1 MLRSA
6 AALVLLLSCFCLGAH
21 AFTWS
26 ACDAD
31 KVPFVPDNVLLVPDP
46 PAAGGQVTFNI
57 QGNAVHDVPAGQIS
71 IDVSFAG
78 TPIYEEVDDL
88 CSKTSCPIKTGPLD
102 IKYIQDLPPI
112 APPGEYDV
120 RVIARDIAGTE
131 LMCVDVHFEMLPPS
145 FVQKFLPGSW
155 LGKTKG
161 SQSQR
166 ISEAGPAIARR
177 MLQALRGN

>member
-1 MLRSA
+1 MQSPVVVL
-6 AALVLLLSCFCLGAH
+6 LLLSCFCLGGQ
-21 AFTWS
+21 AFTWK
-26 ACDAD
+26 ACDED
-31 KVPFVPDNVLLVPDP
+31 KVPFVPDNVMLVPDP

-57 QGNAVHDVPAGQIS
+57 KGNAVHDVPAGQIA

-88 CSKTSCPIKTGPLD
+88 CSKTTCPIKTGPLD

-120 RVIARDIAGTE
+120 RVIARDTAGGE

-155 LGKTKG
+155 LGKQKG
-161 SQSQR
+161 SQSQS

-177 MLQALRGN
+177 LMQALRGN

>member
-1 MLRSA
+1 
-6 AALVLLLSCFCLGAH
+6 
-21 AFTWS
+21 
-26 ACDAD
+26 
-31 KVPFVPDNVLLVPDP
+31 VPDP

-177 MLQALRGN
+177 MLQPLRGN